1 MNRFPAI
8 FLFISLVFVS
18 CNSESKL
25 EKTISDIDIDLV
37 VERFDQAFTNASID
51 DLPNLKATYPF
62 MFSKRFHDS
71 IWVNRMKD
79 TLQIALS
86 NEVEKAHGNLGQTE
100 LEIESLFQHLKYYYK
115 EFKTPRVITV
125 AEYVDYRSKTIV
137 TDSIVLISLTNY
149 LGADHEY
156 YQNIHQYVAEN
167 LKPDQI
173 IPDLADNYARKN
185 VYQSRR
191 KTLLD
196 EMIYSGKVLYFKDM
210 MLPNMSDERKMGY
223 TTDELEWAKSN
234 EESIWQYFIERE
246 LLFSTDNKL
255 PGRFINPAPFTKF
268 NLELDSESPG
278 RLGQY
283 LGWQIVR
290 AYTNNNE
297 ASLQDILSLD
307 AETLFNNS
315 KFKPRK

>member
-1 MNRFPAI
+1 MNRLLLV
-8 FLFISLVFVS
+8 FLLVFLTFVS
-18 CNSESKL
+18 CDTESKL
-25 EKTISDIDIDLV
+25 EKSISNIDVDFII
-37 VERFDQAFTNASID
+37 ERFDQAFANATVD
-51 DLPNLKATYPF
+51 DLPTLKKTYPF
-62 MFSKRFHDS
+62 MFSRRFHDS
-71 IWVNRMKD
+71 VWVNRMKD

-86 NEVEKAHGNLGQTE
+86 NEVEKVYGNLGQTE

-115 EFKTPRVITV
+115 EFKIPRIITV
-125 AEYVDYRSKTIV
+125 AEYVDSRNKIIV

-156 YQNIHQYVAEN
+156 YQNIHQYVAKN
-167 LKPDQI
+167 LKPDQVV
-173 IPDLADNYARKN
+173 PDLADTYARKY
-185 VYQSRR
+185 VYQKRR

-196 EMIYSGKVLYFKDM
+196 EMIYFGKILYFKDV
-210 MLPNMSDERKMGY
+210 MLPKISDERKIGY
-223 TTDELEWAKSN
+223 TTNELKWAILN
-234 EESIWQYFIERE
+234 EESMWQYFIERE
-246 LLFSTDNKL
+246 LLFSTDSKL

-268 NLELDSESPG
+268 NLELDSGSPG

-290 AYTNNNE
+290 AYANNNK